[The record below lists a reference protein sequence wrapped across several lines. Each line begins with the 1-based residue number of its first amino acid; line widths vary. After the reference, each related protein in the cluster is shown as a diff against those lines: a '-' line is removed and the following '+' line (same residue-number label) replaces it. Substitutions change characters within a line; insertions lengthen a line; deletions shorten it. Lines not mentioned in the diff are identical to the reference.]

1 MNKTRYPFKIGD
13 EILALAAKNKKRL
26 KGRIVTVEK
35 VWKGEDGKWWIR
47 ATWPGR
53 GTEAEAEMDE
63 VLRQN
68 GIKVDYFDDYF
79 VEGPEDKFSEF
90 IL

>member
-1 MNKTRYPFKIGD
+1 MEDRCKFEVGQ
-13 EILALAAKNKKRL
+13 EILALAGQNKKGL

-35 VWKGEDGKWWIR
+35 IWKAENGKWWIR
-47 ATWPGR
+47 ATWPGV

-63 VLRQN
+63 CLRRN

-79 VEGPEDKFSEF
+79 VEGPEDKFSKY
-90 IL
+90 II